1 MSDYRLLVTARSFAK
16 YDAEPVERLRANS
29 IETVTSATP
38 GPLNE
43 EGLLKAVDAAGR
55 IDALMVGNDDVT
67 CRVIGALSGVKV
79 ISRYGVGTDNIDI
92 PAATAKGIVVTNT
105 PGANDKSVADLAM
118 GLVIAC
124 ARSIPQ
130 HVNSVQAGSWG
141 RKVGMELDGKTLG
154 IIGLGRIGKGLAVR
168 AAAFGMKVIAFDKYW
183 DEAFAA
189 ANGVAR
195 ADIDTILRVSDFVSL
210 HVPATAETENMI
222 NAVSIA
228 TMKDGACIINTA
240 RGELIDE
247 QALADAVKSGKLKA
261 AAVDV
266 TRHEPPTGSPLL
278 GIENLLITPHIGA
291 NTAEAGKLMSSIAAD
306 NVIAVLTGSPCPN
319 RVN

>member
-1 MSDYRLLVTARSFAK
+1 MASVHVTIRADGVGLEWDTEHWSVRRQTISPFAHRRAYPFQADTCGNEVHDDCEQSAQVRTMARS
-16 YDAEPVERLRANS
+16 
-29 IETVTSATP
+29 
-38 GPLNE
+38 
-43 EGLLKAVDAAGR
+43 AVSLQMR
-55 IDALMVGNDDVT
+55 
-67 CRVIGALSGVKV
+67 
-79 ISRYGVGTDNIDI
+79 
-92 PAATAKGIVVTNT
+92 
-105 PGANDKSVADLAM
+105 
-118 GLVIAC
+118 
-124 ARSIPQ
+124 
-130 HVNSVQAGSWG
+130 
-141 RKVGMELDGKTLG
+141 
-154 IIGLGRIGKGLAVR
+154 RIGKGLAVR

-210 HVPATAETENMI
+210 HVPATADTENLI
-222 NAVSIA
+222 DAVSIA

-278 GIENLLITPHIGA
+278 GLENLLITPHIGA

>member
-43 EGLLKAVDAAGR
+43 EGLLKAVDAASR

-67 CRVIGALSGVKV
+67 RRVVEALSGVKV

-210 HVPATAETENMI
+210 HVPATAETENLI
-222 NAVSIA
+222 DAVSIA

-240 RGELIDE
+240 RATHRRA
-247 QALADAVKSGKLKA
+247 ALAAAVKSGKLKA